1 MICACFSIM
10 HKSEYTR
17 QLLKWALLCAA
28 TKQCINPDGSKLG
41 CPQASS
47 TPSCHRFDQS
57 VFALLTINNEY
68 QRHVLDNDKN
78 FLPHFHSNHPRTKI
92 RYQLQRGTSLDKNLD
107 FKKGVKC
114 CQKPFD

>member
-57 VFALLTINNEY
+57 LYALLTINNEY
-68 QRHVLDNDKN
+68 QRHVLDNGEIIYN
-78 FLPHFHSNHPRTKI
+78 I
-92 RYQLQRGTSLDKNLD
+92 
-107 FKKGVKC
+107 
-114 CQKPFD
+114 